1 MRAQVAGNLGPV
13 LLGRAVSGSG
23 IHNHEW
29 QGHEYNLTTEDT
41 EEELLSH
48 KKAQE
53 AQREI
58 IGSVN
63 RLPFRFCAFCAF
75 SWLNTVFLFL
85 CVLRG

>member
-13 LLGRAVSGSG
+13 LLGRAVSGSR
-23 IHNHEW
+23 IHNHER

-48 KKAQE
+48 KKEQE

-63 RLPFRFCAFCAF
+63 QLPFRFVPFVHF
-75 SWLNTVFLFL
+75 
-85 CVLRG
+85 RG